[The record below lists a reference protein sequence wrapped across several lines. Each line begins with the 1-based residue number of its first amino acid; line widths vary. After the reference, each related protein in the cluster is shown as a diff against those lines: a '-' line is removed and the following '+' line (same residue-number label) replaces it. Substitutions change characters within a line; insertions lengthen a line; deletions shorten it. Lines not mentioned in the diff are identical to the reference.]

1 MMMPFFELI
10 RVALGVQT
18 FLSRSLLERD
28 WGELY
33 KLAEKQSLVGICFT
47 GLQYLGADADDG
59 FEKIGMSEM
68 QYLDWMADA
77 ATLHEKNEVM
87 NRRCVELQ
95 DKLSESG
102 MRSSI
107 LKGQGIAR
115 YYQCDGEDMSLFRQ
129 SGDIDVY
136 VDCGRKKGVEFAHS
150 IGQDVVEWDYKHLHL
165 NLFDDTPVEVHYR
178 AQVLLNPFK
187 NQRLQKFFKLHE
199 AELLGEP
206 VTLCDGSVI
215 TAPVGWFNVFYI
227 ILHLYHH
234 LFGEGIGLRQLMDLY
249 FVLKNTELTEDEKS
263 ELKSS
268 VEEFGMSKFCAAL
281 MWTLSEAFGP
291 IGNNEL
297 WAADEKEGRFILDE
311 ALRCGNFGKNDD
323 RYNLSGTGKAARFWT
338 IVRKNTHLLVH
349 YPGDA
354 LAAPLYFVWHFFWKR
369 LNINR

>member
-1 MMMPFFELI
+1 MNDILCELI
-10 RVALGVQT
+10 GAANGTLDS
-18 FLSRSLLERD
+18 LSRLLSSAEWD
-28 WGELY
+28 ELY
-33 KLAEKQSLVGICFT
+33 KLAEKQSLVGICFA
-47 GLQYLGADADDG
+47 GLQHLGADADDG

-77 ATLHEKNEVM
+77 ATIHEKNEIV
-87 NRRCVELQ
+87 NRQCVELQ
-95 DKLSESG
+95 KILSQYGIS
-102 MRSSI
+102 SSI

-115 YYQCDGEDMSLFRQ
+115 YYQCTGEDLSLFRQ

-136 VDCGRKKGVEFAHS
+136 VDCGREKVIELAHN
-150 IGQDVVEWDYKHLHL
+150 IGQEKIEWDYKHLHL

-206 VTLCDGSVI
+206 VTLSDGSVI

-249 FVLKNTELTEDEKS
+249 FVLKNTELSEDEKS

-268 VEEFGMSKFCAAL
+268 VDEFGMTKFCAAL

-297 WAADEKEGRFILDE
+297 WAPDEKEGRFILEE
-311 ALRCGNFGKNDD
+311 ALLCGNFGKNDE
-323 RYNLSGTGKAARFWT
+323 RFGQSGMGRGARLWT
-338 IVRKNTHLLVH
+338 IVRKNAHLLSH

-354 LAAPLYFVWHFFWKR
+354 LAAPFYYIWHFFWKR
-369 LNINR
+369 LNK